1 MYFLDLQHTEG
12 QLQMEEFPVSIHGM
26 HHGASWGRMSKLGVS
41 YDENAIVAKLT
52 WDVGIYQL

>member
-52 WDVGIYQL
+52 